1 LHELN
6 KKIKALNM
14 KSVLTLEF
22 FINASPAI
30 LFPRLSTAG
39 GLVEWFADD
48 IRVRENIFTFIWNG
62 VEHPAQIIDQKKNN
76 YIRYK
81 WLEDTDEESYF
92 EFKIMEDDLTG
103 DVALVITDFAEEDEK
118 SDVTILWEKQVDNLK
133 KALGVI

>member
-1 LHELN
+1 
-6 KKIKALNM
+6 M

>member
-1 LHELN
+1 
-6 KKIKALNM
+6 M

-22 FINASPAI
+22 FINASPSI

-62 VEHPAQIIDQKKNN
+62 VEHPARILDQKKNN

>member
-1 LHELN
+1 
-6 KKIKALNM
+6 M

-22 FINASPAI
+22 FINASPSL
-30 LFPRLSTAG
+30 LFPRLSTAE
-39 GLVEWFADD
+39 GLVEWFADE

-62 VEHPAQIIDQKKNN
+62 VEHSARMLAQKKNN

-81 WLEDTDEESYF
+81 WLEDTDRESYF

-118 SDVTILWEKQVDNLK
+118 SDVTILWKKQVDNLK
-133 KALGVI
+133 KALGVN

>member
-1 LHELN
+1 
-6 KKIKALNM
+6 M

-22 FINASPAI
+22 FINASPSI

-62 VEHPAQIIDQKKNN
+62 VEHPARILDQKKNN

-118 SDVTILWEKQVDNLK
+118 SDVTILWEKQVDHLK
-133 KALGVI
+133 KALGVT

>member
-1 LHELN
+1 
-6 KKIKALNM
+6 M

-62 VEHPAQIIDQKKNN
+62 VEHPAQILDQKKNN

>member
-1 LHELN
+1 
-6 KKIKALNM
+6 M

-22 FINASPAI
+22 FINASPSI

-62 VEHPAQIIDQKKNN
+62 VEHPAQILDQKKNN